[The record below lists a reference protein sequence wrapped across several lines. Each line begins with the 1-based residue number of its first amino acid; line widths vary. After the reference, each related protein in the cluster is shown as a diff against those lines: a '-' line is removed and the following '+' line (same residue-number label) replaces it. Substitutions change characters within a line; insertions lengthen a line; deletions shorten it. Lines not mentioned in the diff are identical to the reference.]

1 MDTEES
7 FAVDELNSI
16 GEVLS
21 DSECEPLLP
30 EIIWS
35 ALNFM
40 KQVPNATISEAMN
53 FGVGEWIK

>member
-1 MDTEES
+1 MSKDETS
-7 FAVDELNSI
+7 ALDELDAIS
-16 GEVLS
+16 EVLA

-30 EIIWS
+30 EIMWS

-40 KQVPNATISEAMN
+40 KQVPNATIQESIN